1 MPIGYLDVPTGAD
14 LSRKRELVKALYE
27 ALHEAYPFPE
37 KDQRGGR
44 RCLPASGVHNFH
56 TRASA

>member
-27 ALHEAYPFPE
+27 ALHEAYP
-37 KDQRGGR
+37 DQRE
-44 RCLPASGVHNFH
+44 AYS
-56 TRASA
+56 